1 MVNKNFGQLLRNYRK
16 INQLTQ
22 QQVADALNINR
33 TTYTYYETGK
43 TEPSIDNLHRLIQIF
58 GITYDDL
65 LPSEKNCFS
74 MKELYL
80 KSNDAFYNL
89 TTAEQDVVIL
99 FRTLSDEDKIRF
111 LDSLKNMELQENK
124 EKYWCY

>member
-1 MVNKNFGQLLRNYRK
+1 MVNKNFGQLLRNFRN

-43 TEPSIDNLHRLIQIF
+43 TEPSIDNLHRLIQIS

-65 LPSEKNCFS
+65 LPSEKNCLTVS
-74 MKELYL
+74 ELYF
-80 KSNDAFYNL
+80 KSDNTLFNL
-89 TTAEQDVVIL
+89 TQAEQNVVL
-99 FRTLSDEDKIRF
+99 YFRTLSDKDKVQF
-111 LDSLKNMELQENK
+111 LNILQNQNK
-124 EKYWCY
+124 EK

>member
-1 MVNKNFGQLLRNYRK
+1 MVNKNFGQLLRNFRK

-22 QQVADALNINR
+22 QQVADALNLNR
-33 TTYTYYETGK
+33 TTYTYYENGI
-43 TEPSIDNLHRLIQIF
+43 TEPSIDTLHKLIKIL
-58 GITYDDL
+58 GISYDDI
-65 LPSEKNCFS
+65 LPSHKNCLS

-111 LDSLKNMELQENK
+111 LDSLKNME
-124 EKYWCY
+124 CD

>member
-1 MVNKNFGQLLRNYRK
+1 MVNKNFGQLLRSFRK

-22 QQVADALNINR
+22 QQVADVLNIHR
-33 TTYTYYETGK
+33 TTYTYYENGI
-43 TEPSIDNLHRLIQIF
+43 TEPSIDTLHKLIKIL
-58 GITYDDL
+58 GISYDDI
-65 LPSEKNCFS
+65 LPSHKNCFS
-74 MKELYL
+74 MKELYS

-111 LDSLKNMELQENK
+111 LDSLKNMEE
-124 EKYWCY
+124 YWCY

>member
-1 MVNKNFGQLLRNYRK
+1 MVNKNFGQLLRSFRK

-22 QQVADALNINR
+22 QQVADVLKIHR
-33 TTYTYYETGK
+33 TTYTYYENGI

-124 EKYWCY
+124 EKY

>member
-1 MVNKNFGQLLRNYRK
+1 MATKNLGQLLKNYRK

-43 TEPSIDNLHRLIQIF
+43 TEPSIDTLHKLIKIF

-65 LPSEKNCFS
+65 LPSDKNCLS
-74 MKELYL
+74 MRELYF
-80 KSNDAFYNL
+80 KNDNALFNL
-89 TTAEQDVVIL
+89 TQAEQNVVL
-99 FRTLSDEDKIRF
+99 HFRTLSDEDKTQF
-111 LDSLKNMELQENK
+111 LNSLKEHKNNK
-124 EKYWCY
+124 I